1 MDLLLL
7 FISIILFVYPFV
19 DLFLLSKTITKL
31 QEVAPSII
39 SYTDKINIQDTNTL
53 RSIFTYM
60 SPKLIKEHFTSKKEY
75 RTYKRSFYFFIFT
88 FLFGIF
94 QVALSQLY

>member
-75 RTYKRSFYFFIFT
+75 RTYKRSFYF
-88 FLFGIF
+88 LFGIF

>member
-60 SPKLIKEHFTSKKEY
+60 SPKLIKEHFTSKKSIAL
-75 RTYKRSFYFFIFT
+75 TSVLFT

>member
-60 SPKLIKEHFTSKKEY
+60 SPKLIKEHF
-75 RTYKRSFYFFIFT
+75 SFNNTIKIFT
-88 FLFGIF
+88 VFEWRNMN
-94 QVALSQLY
+94 

>member
-1 MDLLLL
+1 MYLEFL
-7 FISIILFVYPFV
+7 ILACTIYILAP
-19 DLFLLSKTITKL
+19 FLLSKTITKL

-75 RTYKRSFYFFIFT
+75 RTYKRSFYFFIWV
-88 FLFGIF
+88 F